1 MAKNS
6 LSVRIAGQRF
16 TIRSDADEAYVQ
28 SLAEYVDE
36 RLDEVHRGTRMVAPH
51 RQAILAALNIADE
64 LFQEKEQRAVL
75 RQEVSK
81 RSSAIMARL
90 DQEVLRRQQ
99 QQS

>member
-6 LSVRIAGQRF
+6 LSIKIAGQRF

-51 RQAILAALNIADE
+51 RQAILAALTIADE
-64 LFQEKEQRAVL
+64 LFQEREQGQTL
-75 RQEVSK
+75 KQEVRT

-90 DQEVLRRQQ
+90 DEEVLRRQQ
-99 QQS
+99 QQ